1 MSENTLE
8 AIEKLASP
16 RFHRQA
22 QEDEQVILRLLRMHS
37 KLDGFVHC
45 MWGFLLGYAASRGD
59 NVDDLLREYA
69 VDIRAHLEDAESAKF
84 IKGGER
90 KTHE

>member
-1 MSENTLE
+1 
-8 AIEKLASP
+8 
-16 RFHRQA
+16 
-22 QEDEQVILRLLRMHS
+22 
-37 KLDGFVHC
+37 